1 MKLARSINNKIIIIY
16 IQNKKNNNFNYEELI
31 NYFLNV
37 YISQVQF
44 KNGRREV
51 ESL

>member
-1 MKLARSINNKIIIIY
+1 MYKT
-16 IQNKKNNNFNYEELI
+16 KKNNNCNYKELI